1 MLTFDLD
8 PTISDADLNA
18 AVTRVP
24 YDAAPYYPAALNDQA
39 AGPWPLLGR
48 QDDLTELG
56 AASPGAPRTPAQAL
70 ASARQISRGD
80 VYVGVGYCHRTVRG
94 FYGVAPLWPDAE
106 TACEET
112 DQRHPTNDASAIPR
126 GVPVWWVN
134 GGYGHVALS
143 AGGGMCWTTDYRRTG
158 FVDLAPIAAL
168 ASWCRGRLWG
178 WSEDINE
185 VDVWDPKPA
194 PRVFTATDRL
204 NLVTAQLERAK
215 DNGAP
220 EWRIEGLRAWRN
232 QIKTRIDR
240 KD

>member
-1 MLTFDLD
+1 MPPALTLDLD
-8 PTISDADLNA
+8 PTISEADLEA
-18 AVTRVP
+18 AFAAI
-24 YDAAPYYPAALNDQA
+24 AAPFYPAALDDTGP
-39 AGPWPLLGR
+39 GPWPLTRR

-56 AASPGAPRTPAQAL
+56 GPAPGAPRTPAQAL
-70 ASARQISRGD
+70 AAARQISRGD

-94 FYGVAPLWPDAE
+94 YYGVGPVWPDAE
-106 TACEET
+106 TACEQT
-112 DQRHPTNDASAIPR
+112 DQRHPETDPQAIPR
-126 GVPVWWVN
+126 GVPVWWLN

-185 VDVWDPKPA
+185 VDVWDAKA
-194 PRVFTATDRL
+194 PRRFTLEDRL
-204 NLVTAQLERAK
+204 AVVTRQLERARAN
-215 DNGAP
+215 DAP
-220 EWRIEGLRAWRN
+220 DWRLEGLREWRD
-232 QIKTRIDR
+232 QLKTRIDR